1 MFANLEGGRGEHSVA
16 CNACCN
22 CVDVDRTMKMAE
34 NGRGRR
40 ITLKKGCLLYY
51 YYSSSFFFSTSSG
64 KFSLATVFL
73 GFFGVAL
80 LSLEL
85 IRSISFL

>member
-51 YYSSSFFFSTSSG
+51 YYSSSSFFSISSG
-64 KFSLATVFL
+64 KFSLATFFLVFSGL
-73 GFFGVAL
+73 
-80 LSLEL
+80 
-85 IRSISFL
+85 RY